1 MEVPMLPAYVTR
13 PFRLYAVFRG
23 RSTRREYW
31 CFAAVAL
38 MGMLVALA
46 VAEALERALSLGI
59 ATKDLMVLL
68 YLAVVVALGVPG
80 LAVKVRRLHDIGLS
94 GWWLLIGFLP
104 LVGGLIDLFFCLKPG
119 DAGENRFGAD
129 PRATEPA
136 ADAPADVAAG

>member
-38 MGMLVALA
+38 AAMLLA
-46 VAEALERALSLGI
+46 IIVAEAVERALSLGL
-59 ATKDLMVLL
+59 ATKDLTVLL
-68 YLAVVVALGVPG
+68 YLPVVAALGIPG

-94 GWWLLIGFLP
+94 GWWLLIGFVP
-104 LVGGLIDLFFCLKPG
+104 LIGGFIDLFFGLKAG
-119 DAGENRFGAD
+119 DAGENRFGPN

-136 ADAPADVAAG
+136 ADAPAGVTVG

>member
-13 PFRLYAVFRG
+13 PFRLYAVLRG

-31 CFAAVAL
+31 SFAAVAL
-38 MGMLVALA
+38 TAMLVALA
-46 VAEALERALSLGI
+46 VADALERALPLGI

-68 YLAVVVALGVPG
+68 YLPVVVALGVPG

-94 GWWLLIGFLP
+94 GWWLLIGFVP
-104 LVGGLIDLFFCLKPG
+104 LVGGLIDLFFGLKPG
-119 DAGENRFGAD
+119 DAGENRFGPD
-129 PRATEPA
+129 PRATGPA